1 MIFKEKII
9 SLKNGKECI
18 LKSPTEDDAL
28 DIINHIKQTSAETN
42 NMLRYDSEVT
52 ITENDERKFL
62 KSIIESKNA
71 IMISA
76 IVDGKIVGN
85 AGLSPVAPFKKCKHR
100 CEFGISI
107 KKDYWDCG
115 IGSILIDEIINSAS
129 MAQYE
134 QIELTVVA
142 ENQRAKLLYEKKG
155 FQEFGKLKNFF
166 KYTNGTYSDGIYM
179 VKQL

>member
-1 MIFKEKII
+1 MIFNEKTII
-9 SLKNGKECI
+9 LKNCKECI

-28 DIINHIKQTSAETN
+28 DILNHIKQTSAETN
-42 NMLRYDSEVT
+42 NMLRYDDEVT
-52 ITENDERKFL
+52 MTENDERKFL
-62 KSIIESKNA
+62 KSIIESKDS

-76 IVDGKIVGN
+76 IVDGKTVGN

-107 KKDYWDCG
+107 KKDYWNCG
-115 IGSILIDEIINSAS
+115 IGSMLIDEIVNSARK
-129 MAQYE
+129 AGYE

-155 FQEFGKLKNFF
+155 FEEFGKLKNFF
-166 KYTNGTYSDGIYM
+166 KYTNQTYSDGIYM